1 MESKPLSQ
9 RPVRWFLWPSVPLI
23 TAALY
28 ALTTVISGVSYNLAE
43 QVASP
48 LMRFDPDQA
57 FLVISIHHV
66 FQAIAAFLLI
76 ALLALVLRKKVPDFG
91 FNKNE
96 LRFSIRSVLL
106 FCGVWF
112 VIQFALSYLLTRSGV
127 VDASFAY
134 PLTARNFIGNFLF
147 EVLLSGTSEEILFR
161 AMTIP
166 LMVLVFRTFMK
177 KETTANIVAI
187 ACATLIFMLAHINF
201 NLHPFAIT
209 HFNLAQQITCLIFG
223 AFYGWLMVK
232 TKSVVGP
239 MLAHNLLNGVIT
251 LCSLLISLIF

>member
-9 RPVRWFLWPSVPLI
+9 RPVRWLLWLSVPLI
-23 TAALY
+23 TVALY
-28 ALTTVISGVSYNLAE
+28 ALTTVISGMSYNLAE

-134 PLTARNFIGNFLF
+134 PLTARNFVPRNYDPADGSRVPHVYEEGNHGKHRRHRVRNADLHA
-147 EVLLSGTSEEILFR
+147 R
-161 AMTIP
+161 AHQ
-166 LMVLVFRTFMK
+166 LQS
-177 KETTANIVAI
+177 A
-187 ACATLIFMLAHINF
+187 
-201 NLHPFAIT
+201 
-209 HFNLAQQITCLIFG
+209 
-223 AFYGWLMVK
+223 
-232 TKSVVGP
+232 SVCHHA
-239 MLAHNLLNGVIT
+239 L
-251 LCSLLISLIF
+251 